1 VPSRLRYAISDGR
14 EKTGPYPVQR
24 AAFVVVFLVA
34 VHSMLEYPLWYAYFL
49 LPAVFAFGLCLE
61 RVDPRDRTLAAER
74 GAATRPLVLASML
87 LVLAASFAL
96 YDYLRVVIIFAPP
109 ADAAP
114 LDKRIADGRRSV
126 LFAHHADYA
135 AATVPEHPG
144 QAMTAFRRAP
154 HFLLDARLMLAWAKA
169 LEENGETEKARYVA
183 ARLREFRND
192 QADEFFA
199 PCARSTSRPGTTRA
213 PPRRAAAAVAVS
225 GYGRSTSVWP
235 AWSSTTTSSRS
246 EVALIT
252 RSTSARSGGHAPRR
266 ENWRAC
272 GRSATKAT
280 AVPPS
285 PRTAGR

>member
-1 VPSRLRYAISDGR
+1 VLGLMGYALWHAVRNAVLDGR
-14 EKTGPYPVQR
+14 EPAARFSTLFGKPRAAAGHDDGDAGAAATEPLPIQR
-24 AAFVVVFLVA
+24 AALVMVLMA
-34 VHSMLEYPLWYAYFL
+34 ATHSLFEYPLWYAYFL

-61 RVDPRDRTLAAER
+61 RVDSRDRTLAAAAADR

-114 LDKRIADGRRSV
+114 LDKRIAEGRRSV

-135 AATVPEHPG
+135 AATVAEHPG

-199 PCARSTSRPGTTRA
+199 PCAATAPAASAAMAFQCRA
-213 PPRRAAAAVAVS
+213 P
-225 GYGRSTSVWP
+225 
-235 AWSSTTTSSRS
+235 
-246 EVALIT
+246 
-252 RSTSARSGGHAPRR
+252 
-266 ENWRAC
+266 
-272 GRSATKAT
+272 TKAL
-280 AVPPS
+280 S
-285 PRTAGR
+285 YRDFR